1 MEYYSVFKKKEI
13 LLFLTTW
20 MKLKYVMVSK
30 ISQKEKRQIL
40 HNITYMW
47 NLKKKKKKK
56 EKSRTHGSRV
66 CSGGCQGLGNGG
78 NRERLIKEYKL
89 SVRR

>member
-13 LLFLTTW
+13 LLFVTTW

-47 NLKKKKKKK
+47 NLKKKK
-56 EKSRTHGSRV
+56 EKGRTHGSRV

>member
-1 MEYYSVFKKKEI
+1 MDVYTMEYYSVFKKKEI

-47 NLKKKKKKK
+47 NLKKKKKKERK
-56 EKSRTHGSRV
+56 KSNSWKQSVQWWLPGAWERRK
-66 CSGGCQGLGNGG
+66 QG
-78 NRERLIKEYKL
+78 EID
-89 SVRR
+89 

>member
-13 LLFLTTW
+13 LLFVTTW

-47 NLKKKKKKK
+47 NLKKKKERKKK
-56 EKSRTHGSRV
+56 VKLMEAECAVVVAR
-66 CSGGCQGLGNGG
+66 GLGTEETG
-78 NRERLIKEYKL
+78 RD
-89 SVRR
+89 